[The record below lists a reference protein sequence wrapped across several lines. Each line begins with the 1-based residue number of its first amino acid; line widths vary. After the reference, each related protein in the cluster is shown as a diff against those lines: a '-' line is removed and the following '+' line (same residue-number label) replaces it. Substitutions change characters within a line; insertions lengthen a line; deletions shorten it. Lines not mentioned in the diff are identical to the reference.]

1 MERLIEK
8 RRPGVAFQMG
18 AMGSARTNFYNDAFR
33 RAGFE
38 EEARAIQRLW
48 IDGKREEAAKRVP
61 DEMITAF
68 GAVGTPDMVRA
79 RFETYRDCGI
89 NGLTLRFD
97 ASLGHKAR
105 IAQLERAMDLL
116 P

>member
-1 MERLIEK
+1 MIEA

-38 EEARAIQRLW
+38 DDARAIQRLW
-48 IDGKREEAAKRVP
+48 IEGKREEAAKRVP
-61 DEMITAF
+61 DKMITAF
-68 GAVGTPDMVRA
+68 GAIGTPDMVRA
-79 RFETYRDCGI
+79 RFETYRDCGMDGI
-89 NGLTLRFD
+89 NLRFD
-97 ASLGHKAR
+97 ARLGHAAR
-105 IAQLERAMDLL
+105 IAQLEQAMDLL